1 MVKASDTVSGE
12 CAALDGARRKLS
24 DPVER
29 AQYLLVSYGGVER
42 EKPLRKRDELRE
54 FLGR

>member
-12 CAALDGARRKLS
+12 CAALDGARRNLS

-42 EKPLRKRDELRE
+42 EKPLRKRDELRD